1 LGRNRRKWG
10 GLKAKYRR
18 RFKLEK
24 KRKEAME
31 KYGSRKKYG
40 KEKKR
45 R

>member
-24 KRKEAME
+24 QKREAMQQ
-31 KYGSRKKYG
+31 YASRKKSG
-40 KEKKR
+40 KENKR
-45 R
+45 K